1 MSFHETNSSTSQ
13 FTHTNRPFRNAAFS
27 EAAHTTKSAASFTSV
42 WDLFSLDLVSMA
54 DCTAPGWSEMTRASD
69 AATQA
74 RHACIV
80 RRSGIDVDYDTRSA
94 GPVSSAVSESFKS
107 ASTKISGSGRYPAL
121 LTSMSGDRSILEK
134 AAATSSWFSA
144 VSLSVDSFRPMRMS
158 SATLASANEQAMVVP
173 IPEPPPVNRT
183 VLPENS
189 SRTRVVQ
196 SSFWE
201 ICLAGKTDDVAATAR
216 RSMRPYSHSP
226 DGNGCDVEASVVV
239 LIIS

>member
-1 MSFHETNSSTSQ
+1 
-13 FTHTNRPFRNAAFS
+13 
-27 EAAHTTKSAASFTSV
+27 
-42 WDLFSLDLVSMA
+42 
-54 DCTAPGWSEMTRASD
+54 
-69 AATQA
+69 
-74 RHACIV
+74 
-80 RRSGIDVDYDTRSA
+80 
-94 GPVSSAVSESFKS
+94 
-107 ASTKISGSGRYPAL
+107 
-121 LTSMSGDRSILEK
+121 
-134 AAATSSWFSA
+134 
-144 VSLSVDSFRPMRMS
+144 
-158 SATLASANEQAMVVP
+158 MVVP

-189 SRTRVVQ
+189 SRTRDAM

>member
-42 WDLFSLDLVSMA
+42 WDLFSLDLCWPCVLCGVGVFQIRV
-54 DCTAPGWSEMTRASD
+54 DKNIWLRE
-69 AATQA
+69 
-74 RHACIV
+74 V
-80 RRSGIDVDYDTRSA
+80 SGIVDQ
-94 GPVSSAVSESFKS
+94 
-107 ASTKISGSGRYPAL
+107 
-121 LTSMSGDRSILEK
+121 
-134 AAATSSWFSA
+134 FSA

-189 SRTRVVQ
+189 SRTRDAMQTV
-196 SSFWE
+196 
-201 ICLAGKTDDVAATAR
+201 AGWVYGGDMD
-216 RSMRPYSHSP
+216 SLIP